1 MLLSKLKIL
10 PLDPG
15 EKSSLP
21 PNIITWLQPQS
32 YELKG
37 SDRLCKVVELS
48 MQYPEFERKFDVQ
61 NPYFGD
67 GYVFRIGFFKL
78 SNNGQ
83 SLLLT
88 LCVMKNKM
96 HQWRIFKFCL
106 SRGF

>member
-61 NPYFGD
+61 NSYFEG
-67 GYVFRIGFFKL
+67 
-78 SNNGQ
+78 
-83 SLLLT
+83 
-88 LCVMKNKM
+88 
-96 HQWRIFKFCL
+96 
-106 SRGF
+106 

>member
-78 SNNGQ
+78 LKKADIKCKKSSTINYRRH
-83 SLLLT
+83 
-88 LCVMKNKM
+88 V
-96 HQWRIFKFCL
+96 
-106 SRGF
+106 